1 MVPVH
6 DYEKRHVEA
15 FAIMKI
21 RTFKYKQFFYCWR
34 GEGGLFVVLYSTIVC
49 VEGAWCTWHWVHVHI
64 MTPMDCNKGH

>member
-21 RTFKYKQFFYCWR
+21 RTFKYKQFFIVGGGR
-34 GEGGLFVVLYSTIVC
+34 GAYSTTVC
-49 VEGAWCTWHWVHVHI
+49 VEGAWCTWHWVRVHI
-64 MTPMDCNKGH
+64 MRPMDCNKGH